1 MRRFALIA
9 TLAVIPAQAVMADK
23 IIMKDGKIY
32 EGHIMG
38 ETQRSV
44 LISNP
49 PLDPKPRFVDVK
61 DVLTIVRESRPE
73 EKPSPEEG
81 RFATANFGVTGQV
94 YSSSQFSF
102 SPAPGLYVGGG
113 FRMHPLVEVGGEFE
127 FIPNLSGGSLT
138 VTDGTNTRSYESFY
152 AYHGGFSTKIFP
164 FYRRR
169 DWRMEPYLTSGFHWN
184 RLVPKG
190 SGDELKGKSVFG
202 GGGVM
207 IPWWKPLYWDLR
219 FVYEHTS
226 YDSIKF
232 LAGEG
237 DLSGVTHNSYS
248 LSAGLSYRFL

>member
-94 YSSSQFSF
+94 YSSSLFSF

-113 FRMHPLVEVGGEFE
+113 FRMPPLVEVGGEFE
-127 FIPNLSGGSLT
+127 FIPNLWGGSLT

-164 FYRRR
+164 FY
-169 DWRMEPYLTSGFHWN
+169 
-184 RLVPKG
+184 
-190 SGDELKGKSVFG
+190 
-202 GGGVM
+202 
-207 IPWWKPLYWDLR
+207 
-219 FVYEHTS
+219 
-226 YDSIKF
+226 
-232 LAGEG
+232 
-237 DLSGVTHNSYS
+237 
-248 LSAGLSYRFL
+248 